1 MLSLYIIGTLFGTLF
16 SAFLRRSCFAGF
28 SIEALAMSSGVGSAS
43 MMTGSSSA
51 LVAHSPEMTETINGY
66 AREPAP
72 SFLGTYTMVFLAVP
86 AAFMYKLM
94 VRGDKK

>member
-1 MLSLYIIGTLFGTLF
+1 ML
-16 SAFLRRSCFAGF
+16 AAGF

-66 AREPAP
+66 AAASQPLPA
-72 SFLGTYTMVFLAVP
+72 SSERIRWYFRG
-86 AAFMYKLM
+86 AAAA
-94 VRGDKK
+94 GSCTN